1 MNKFFVKSQKM
12 FCYELSMFKS
22 RLKYS
27 ILFMLI
33 VQDIIQQIVG
43 KAYTRYNETDHR

>member
-43 KAYTRYNETDHR
+43 GAYTRYNETDHR